1 MIAECPRDVRFE
13 SVHNPNDIDYLRSPW
28 DSADQ
33 IISITY
39 NPDQHDYM
47 VFWKEKVPC
56 FDCAERDICL
66 ARKLDIMQGEKSA
79 AEKALM
85 TGKEE

>member
-1 MIAECPRDVRFE
+1 MIAECPTDVMFE

-56 FDCAERDICL
+56 SDCHKQCNCL
-66 ARKLDIMQGEKSA
+66 ARKDVQE
-79 AEKALM
+79 
-85 TGKEE
+85 